1 MWPWTVN
8 QVLYLFCYQ
17 RVRYFLLPFT
27 ESKRRRK
34 WQPWR
39 RKWQPT
45 LVLLPRKFH
54 GWRSLV
60 GYSPWGRKESD
71 TTEWLFTFALLKV
84 RLRPFAFQF
93 LRKMKARID
102 FEIILIL
109 YLFSFRMLLYLL
121 LKSSV
126 VIRHSYLPWN
136 LWIEKLTPSVVES
149 ILLRNNMKYAN
160 ITHFELI
167 WDILVMLGLYI
178 WAVFLYFFIGIQ
190 LTYNNLASIYIMKW
204 SPQIMET
211 DNHLSPY
218 KAIII
223 LLIMVLMRYITTLWL
238 IYYITRGL
246 YLLILY
252 TYFVH
257 PPPPSLLAT
266 SCLFSV
272 SAFLFFSF
280 LFFLLCFRFYTWEII
295 WYLFGNFHSLSHR
308 WLRR

>member
-8 QVLYLFCYQ
+8 QVLYFFCYQ

-34 WQPWR
+34 WQPWS

-71 TTEWLFTFALLKV
+71 TSEWLFTLALLKV

-126 VIRHSYLPWN
+126 VIRHSYFTLKFMN
-136 LWIEKLTPSVVES
+136 RKIDSLCGREYIAQKQYEICKDHTLW
-149 ILLRNNMKYAN
+149 
-160 ITHFELI
+160 TH
-167 WDILVMLGLYI
+167 
-178 WAVFLYFFIGIQ
+178 
-190 LTYNNLASIYIMKW
+190 
-204 SPQIMET
+204 
-211 DNHLSPY
+211 
-218 KAIII
+218 
-223 LLIMVLMRYITTLWL
+223 MRYLSDV
-238 IYYITRGL
+238 R
-246 YLLILY
+246 
-252 TYFVH
+252 FVH
-257 PPPPSLLAT
+257 L
-266 SCLFSV
+266 
-272 SAFLFFSF
+272 
-280 LFFLLCFRFYTWEII
+280 
-295 WYLFGNFHSLSHR
+295 GNFPFFFY
-308 WLRR
+308 WNTVDVQ